1 MNQTSKIIVA
11 VLLIGG
17 FLIISIVQSGSVS
30 KTFMA
35 LLALGLYYGI
45 NGMWKKPVDEKNKEI
60 KLHKENKPSDDLT
73 LKK

>member
-11 VLLIGG
+11 VLLIVG
-17 FLIISIVQSGSVS
+17 FLVISIVQSGSTS

-35 LLALGLYYGI
+35 LLALGLFYGI
-45 NGMWKKPVDEKNKEI
+45 KGMWKNPSDEKSKKIQLNKERE
-60 KLHKENKPSDDLT
+60 KSDDLT